1 MCQFFESIGLQ
12 LFLRFALMFGLA
24 ICVACEVMTT
34 TLAMFMLIDVRQA
47 DYLMT
52 LAMVAL
58 VVAIVAW
65 VFEWRLGDEI
75 A

>member
-1 MCQFFESIGLQ
+1 MSEFFESFDLQ
-12 LFLRFALMFGLA
+12 LFLRFALMLGLA
-24 ICVACEVMTT
+24 IGAACEAMTFF
-34 TLAMFMLIDVRQA
+34 LGMFMLIDVRQA

-58 VVAIVAW
+58 VIAIVAW
-65 VFEWRLGDEI
+65 TFEWRLGGEV